1 VPKRRSSYWSRRR
14 TKPLWPTRS
23 TAVPLGV
30 RVAQPDGSAVGTLI
44 SVLEQDGYEGC
55 FSIEMLN
62 AKLWRLPTNE
72 AHEDAFLEQAIAVDE
87 IFSWAR
93 TCRWEKDFGG

>member
-1 VPKRRSSYWSRRR
+1 MLR
-14 TKPLWPTRS
+14 
-23 TAVPLGV
+23 A
-30 RVAQPDGSAVGTLI
+30 AQPDGRAVGTLI

-55 FSIEMLN
+55 FFIEVLS

-87 IFSWAR
+87 IFPWAR
-93 TCRWEKDFGG
+93 TCRWEKDFGSWMEWTITAT

>member
-1 VPKRRSSYWSRRR
+1 LV
-14 TKPLWPTRS
+14 L
-23 TAVPLGV
+23 
-30 RVAQPDGSAVGTLI
+30 RVAQPDGRAVGTLI

-55 FSIEMLN
+55 FSTEMLS

-72 AHEDAFLEQAIAVDE
+72 AHEDAFLEQALAVDE